1 MGSPPLLP
9 FDDPTEYNEDSE
21 RTPPCAHAHARAREK
36 PLKNFRLVPLRRR
49 YVQRCRALAVIIPI
63 TSTSEPG
70 SGDDIVDLGAAA
82 SLKNERARLEPKP
95 NSTRAREIIEEFR
108 LVGEPNK
115 ATGQKNSIAS
125 ALTVK
130 H

>member
-1 MGSPPLLP
+1 MALMGSPPLLP

-95 NSTRAREIIEEFR
+95 NSIGA
-108 LVGEPNK
+108 EPNK